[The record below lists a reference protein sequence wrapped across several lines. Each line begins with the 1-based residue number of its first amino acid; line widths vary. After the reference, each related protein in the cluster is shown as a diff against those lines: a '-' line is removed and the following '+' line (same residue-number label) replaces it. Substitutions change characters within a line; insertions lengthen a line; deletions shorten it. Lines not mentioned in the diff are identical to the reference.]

1 MQVYDVVIIGAGP
14 AGLSAA
20 IQCRENN
27 LNVVVL
33 DEFPKVGGRLL
44 GQLHQEPN
52 GEWWNGIKEAK
63 ALQEKAEQLNTE
75 IKLGASVYHIETI
88 GEESFVVHTKE
99 KNYSTKN
106 IIIAT
111 GAAESPTP
119 IPGWTL
125 PGVMS
130 IGAAQVMTNVH
141 RVKVGEKGVIVGVNV
156 LSAAIAR
163 ELQLAGID
171 IKAMAL
177 PVQHV
182 VSKDGANPRIVM
194 DNLSRIAHLAPSKFI
209 QFGSKFAK
217 FKWAQNLALKFWPK
231 NGMKMWDMP
240 IHLRKAI
247 KQINGTDQVESVT
260 MVDITTDGEIIEN
273 TEQEIPVDFVCI
285 AGGLYPLAEL
295 AAVVGCPFQ
304 YSEELGGHVPIHN
317 EKMETPIPGIYVA
330 GNITGIESAK
340 VARDQGTVAGLS
352 VVQKMSDQPE
362 NIRIKLEEAVNQ
374 VKQTRLNA
382 TIQFHPHIQEGRVN
396 VMNTYNNL
404 MKKEK
409 VTNE

>member
-1 MQVYDVVIIGAGP
+1 MPVYDVVIIGAGP

-260 MVDITTDGEIIEN
+260 MVDITTDGEIIKN

>member
-1 MQVYDVVIIGAGP
+1 
-14 AGLSAA
+14 
-20 IQCRENN
+20 
-27 LNVVVL
+27 
-33 DEFPKVGGRLL
+33 
-44 GQLHQEPN
+44 
-52 GEWWNGIKEAK
+52 
-63 ALQEKAEQLNTE
+63 
-75 IKLGASVYHIETI
+75 
-88 GEESFVVHTKE
+88 
-99 KNYSTKN
+99 
-106 IIIAT
+106 
-111 GAAESPTP
+111 
-119 IPGWTL
+119 
-125 PGVMS
+125 
-130 IGAAQVMTNVH
+130 
-141 RVKVGEKGVIVGVNV
+141 
-156 LSAAIAR
+156 
-163 ELQLAGID
+163 
-171 IKAMAL
+171 
-177 PVQHV
+177 
-182 VSKDGANPRIVM
+182 
-194 DNLSRIAHLAPSKFI
+194 
-209 QFGSKFAK
+209 
-217 FKWAQNLALKFWPK
+217 
-231 NGMKMWDMP
+231 
-240 IHLRKAI
+240 
-247 KQINGTDQVESVT
+247 
-260 MVDITTDGEIIEN
+260 MVDITSDGEIIEN